1 MCSVLQRK
9 SGNPQRTISVVRKIT
24 FKQTKDY
31 SNAFKKHWNN
41 TGTIGLNVSLR
52 TWNMFLPIGL
62 TDLHMFFMTRSTI
75 CFSSNVFVRK
85 KLHILSN
92 KAAILWRCTLKAFKA
107 LQVCNYAENA
117 LYYKCFSRT
126 MPKIYITAVL
136 TNFFRCMRNK
146 ASVVLTQ
153 QCSLTL

>member
-41 TGTIGLNVSLR
+41 TGTIRLNVSLR
-52 TWNMFLPIGL
+52 LGTCFCPLGL
-62 TDLHMFFMTRSTI
+62 LTFICSSWLEVR

-92 KAAILWRCTLKAFKA
+92 KEAILWRCTLKAFKA

-126 MPKIYITAVL
+126 MHKIYRTAIL